1 MMPTY
6 YQSFDTG
13 ETKTLDAWSQGYVL
27 YTQADGSMVAYTKY
41 SNGIPPL
48 TLRPVDTPHQA
59 YASEF

>member
-48 TLRPVDTPHQA
+48 TLRPVDTPRA
-59 YASEF
+59 

>member
-27 YTQADGSMVAYTKY
+27 YTQADGSMVSTPSILMVFLHLLSTRRYTTGR
-41 SNGIPPL
+41 S
-48 TLRPVDTPHQA
+48 RW
-59 YASEF
+59 S